1 MFSNFDNNN
10 NNINNNLNNPNNPNN
25 GRLPELKNYKAGKP
39 YQLYQ
44 NDINA
49 TQTPY
54 NKEAIRNLQSDSV
67 LSRAYF
73 SQQNINIIQNAIRHQ
88 VWLQSN
94 NQKIISNQSE
104 VEIQIVMRSIYLQYA
119 RNLPNQIKEQISDLN
134 KRVVNYCV
142 PIIMSNMTQYQQYRR
157 DVSQLPVPQ
166 AHPQQVSNAGS
177 KTLELDASRIGL

>member
-10 NNINNNLNNPNNPNN
+10 NTRNPNN
-25 GRLPELKNYKAGKP
+25 GRLPELTNYKAGKP

-94 NQKIISNQSE
+94 NKKI
-104 VEIQIVMRSIYLQYA
+104 
-119 RNLPNQIKEQISDLN
+119 
-134 KRVVNYCV
+134 NY
-142 PIIMSNMTQYQQYRR
+142 
-157 DVSQLPVPQ
+157 
-166 AHPQQVSNAGS
+166 
-177 KTLELDASRIGL
+177 